1 MQPGLRTTALEFR
14 GGGHKSYLLGE
25 KRERQK
31 SANTVIIILN
41 LDLKDFFFRYDIPDI
56 PPSKFKVYSIMTLHT
71 DILCNG

>member
-14 GGGHKSYLLGE
+14 GGGHKRYLLGE

-41 LDLKDFFFRYDIPDI
+41 LDLRDLFF
-56 PPSKFKVYSIMTLHT
+56 SGMTYLTYHPVSLRG
-71 DILCNG
+71 IA